1 MWGSGDNPGFESGGP
16 GAVPEV
22 LLTRSLLL
30 LALTNRDDHTPC
42 IGFRGEFKG
51 LNENL
56 PLECLPCTSRYTRA
70 PTHTHLA

>member
-56 PLECLPCTSRYTRA
+56 PLECLPCTSHYTRA